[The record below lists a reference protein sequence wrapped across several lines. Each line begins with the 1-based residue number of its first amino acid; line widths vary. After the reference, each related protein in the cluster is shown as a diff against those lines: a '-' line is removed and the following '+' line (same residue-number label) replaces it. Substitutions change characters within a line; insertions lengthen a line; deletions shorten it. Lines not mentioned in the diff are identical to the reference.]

1 MGWFLSMCWSNSD
14 SSFILSS
21 NIHSLYSYPKSTSI
35 CYMVKHDFYLLLA
48 DTDCL
53 SQENTYP
60 QKNRKLFK
68 YILSRLLTFL
78 AVTVITVIILYEVC
92 WYLRRVT
99 IVKLNVRWYN
109 RFIKYIELVLMLS
122 HNVLKCYE
130 NFNLKILCWQKLD
143 IIIHD
148 RYVRKM

>member
-35 CYMVKHDFYLLLA
+35 CYMLKHDFYLLLA

-60 QKNRKLFK
+60 QKNSKLFK
-68 YILSRLLTFL
+68 YVFNSSFN
-78 AVTVITVIILYEVC
+78 ITCSYC
-92 WYLRRVT
+92 YN
-99 IVKLNVRWYN
+99 LNVQWYN
-109 RFIKYIELVLMLS
+109 RMSIYMKLAFMLS